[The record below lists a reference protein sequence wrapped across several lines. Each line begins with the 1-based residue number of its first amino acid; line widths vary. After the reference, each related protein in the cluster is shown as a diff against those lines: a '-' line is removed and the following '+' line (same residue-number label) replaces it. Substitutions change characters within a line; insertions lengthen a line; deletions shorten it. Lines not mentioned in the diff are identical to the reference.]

1 MGQQPSTPKA
11 YDSDSMA
18 LLPGDMFRYSLP
30 NVMTLWQN
38 LTGQDAGQRFAPA
51 GVSAGSPRQHL
62 IYEGQVVSVTQEG
75 GARYYSYTLTKVWGA
90 ADPQNVG
97 APGTFGPW
105 ASTDSQMM
113 QFFGSQNQP
122 PAVISTP
129 APQGGSGN
137 FGSSNSLIPQF
148 ISENDPNFA
157 PRGSF
162 SALRPADIY
171 KFLDEYSSLILSRI
185 SRSHQD
191 YPKILEGSKRFGS
204 NDQIKQTMDAMYT
217 KYMNLYA
224 NTPVTVVYED
234 GKETM
239 TAKRFVDTT
248 TASIVAPKTTRSY
261 VKVAVDY
268 ETSYTGDYEKIK
280 KGRNEYALRVAST
293 GADQSILPDV
303 GFRGDVIKSL
313 TTIPL
318 VDNKFS
324 QGYTAVQDEIAT
336 LKRVGQRV
344 AAWTQVMNVSKNE
357 TTTHFFS
364 QIFPK
369 ETRQLPMTANTK
381 VISGTVKGMESL
393 QGLGQEW
400 WGYAEPASTTI
411 YKSPVLM
418 SNLVM
423 NNEQI
428 FATGQDY
435 ISMAS
440 LILAFERLNP
450 DKMGYD
456 QSLAAASNGGNS
468 VISVDRAWRLSEFIK
483 AMSLG
488 YNRAVRNMVSNDTQA
503 EKDIVNVGDGMSEG
517 FSNREYHP
525 FARDMG
531 DADSPL
537 DKATL
542 PQREAL
548 MDAMEKRDAI
558 TVQLATAST
567 DSTTQMVGFFVALG
581 VFAGISL
588 LPSPM

>member
-1 MGQQPSTPKA
+1 MGQQPSVPKA

-38 LTGQDAGQRFAPA
+38 LTGQDAGTRFSSA
-51 GVSAGSPRQHL
+51 GVTAGSPRQHL
-62 IYEGQVVSVTQEG
+62 IYEGQVVEVRQMG
-75 GARYYSYTLTKVWGA
+75 GSRYYSYTLTRVWGA
-90 ADPQNVG
+90 SDPQNVG
-97 APGTFGPW
+97 APNTFGPW
-105 ASTDSQMM
+105 SSTDSQMS
-113 QFFGSQNQP
+113 QFFGSP
-122 PAVISTP
+122 PPVISTP

-137 FGSSNSLIPQF
+137 FGSNNSLIPQF

-204 NDQIKQTMDAMYT
+204 NAQIKQTADAMYS

-248 TASIVAPKTTRSY
+248 TASIVAPKTTRSF
-261 VKVAVDY
+261 VKVAIDY

-280 KGRNEYALRVAST
+280 TGRNEYSLRVTST

-303 GFRGDVIKSL
+303 GFRGDVIKTM
-313 TTIPL
+313 TTLPF
-318 VDNKFS
+318 VDNKNS
-324 QGYTAVQDEIAT
+324 QGYSAVQDEIST
-336 LKRVGQRV
+336 LQRVGQRV
-344 AAWTQVMNVSKNE
+344 TAWTQVRNISKNE

-364 QIFPK
+364 QIFPQ
-369 ETRQLPMTANTK
+369 ETRRLPMTPNTQ
-381 VISGTVKGMESL
+381 VMSGTVKGMESL
-393 QGLGQEW
+393 NKLGKEW
-400 WGYAEPASTTI
+400 YGYAAPATTSV
-411 YKSPVLM
+411 YKSPVLTPD
-418 SNLVM
+418 LQM

-428 FATGQDY
+428 RQTGQDY
-435 ISMAS
+435 ITMAS

-456 QSLAAASNGGNS
+456 QSLKSASSSGNT
-468 VISVDRAWRLSEFIK
+468 INVDNAWRLSEFIK
-483 AMSLG
+483 ALSLG
-488 YNRAVRNMVSNDTQA
+488 YNRAVRNMASNDTKG
-503 EKDIVNVGDGMSEG
+503 EKGIVNVGDGMSEG

-525 FARDMG
+525 FARDMA

-537 DKATL
+537 DKETL

-548 MDAMEKRDAI
+548 LDAMEKRDAI
-558 TVQLATAST
+558 TIQLATAST
-567 DSTTQMVGFFVALG
+567 DATTQMVGFFVALG